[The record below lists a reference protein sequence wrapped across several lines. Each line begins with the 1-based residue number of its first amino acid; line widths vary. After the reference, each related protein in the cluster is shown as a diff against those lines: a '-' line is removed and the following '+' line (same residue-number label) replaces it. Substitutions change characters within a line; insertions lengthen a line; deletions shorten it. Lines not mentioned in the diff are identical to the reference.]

1 MSFDLYLI
9 RLENGEPVQ
18 PDRSAIL
25 EVFRRYPNVD
35 ADGSDFYDV
44 SFDDGSHV
52 QLLAKGLETD
62 EELNIC
68 TFYLR
73 NFTFPIMR
81 FIYEVAVAGDMMV
94 MNPQG
99 QGTEDSPA
107 ALIVNEAQR
116 QRLWADPGHVQLLTS
131 AQDLGR
137 ALGGDVS
144 GWQAYRDQVVGGNQK
159 DK

>member
-9 RLENGEPVQ
+9 YLENGEPA
-18 PDRSAIL
+18 SAERRTVL
-25 EVFRRYPNVD
+25 DVFRRYSNVE
-35 ADGSDFYDV
+35 ADGAGFYDV

-52 QLLAKGLETD
+52 QLMASGLESD
-62 EELNIC
+62 EDLNIC

-73 NFTFPIMR
+73 SFTYPIMR

-99 QGTEDSPA
+99 QGTEESPA

-116 QRLWADPGHVQLLTS
+116 ARLWADPGHVQLLTS
-131 AQDLGR
+131 AEDLGR

-144 GWQAYRDQVVGGNQK
+144 GWQGYRDQVVGGSRGG
-159 DK
+159 